1 MFEVLGDFISI
12 VLTGV
17 TLSSDSQT
25 FWPQDLF
32 KLLKIIEGPHELL
45 FLRVVSID
53 IYHMRN

>member
-1 MFEVLGDFISI
+1 MSI

-32 KLLKIIEGPHELL
+32 KLLKIIEGPNELL